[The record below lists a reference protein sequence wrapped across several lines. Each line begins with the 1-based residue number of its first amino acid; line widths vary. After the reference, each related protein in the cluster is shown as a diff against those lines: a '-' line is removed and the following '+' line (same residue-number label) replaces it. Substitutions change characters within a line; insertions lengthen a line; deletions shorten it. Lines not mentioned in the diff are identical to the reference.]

1 MNLERLERYRRGE
14 GRGDKLVPTLIIVAL
29 ILFLLVVGLGLWG
42 LSNNDALR
50 RERDQK
56 AQLLKERDAALAQV
70 KSGSDQ
76 KASIQDKLDHTTD
89 PGQIKALADQLKQVD
104 ERTKNL
110 VANTPGAQGPAGPPG
125 IPGIPGE
132 KGDQGPKGDPGASGA
147 DGKPGAPG
155 NPGPAGPA
163 GPQGKPGDSGPPG
176 PQGEPG
182 PPGPQGPP
190 GEAPTTTTTQP
201 PPSSTTTT
209 TTTTGPGNGPPVVL
223 PGGRR

>member
-1 MNLERLERYRRGE
+1 MKLERLERYRRGE

-29 ILFLLVVGLGLWG
+29 ILFLFVVGLGLWG
-42 LSNNDALR
+42 LSKNDEVS
-50 RERDQK
+50 RERDR
-56 AQLLKERDAALAQV
+56 ATQLLKERDAALAQV
-70 KSGSDQ
+70 KSAADQ

-89 PGQIKALADQLKQVD
+89 PGQVKALADQLKQVD
-104 ERTKNL
+104 ERTKVL
-110 VANTPGAQGPAGPPG
+110 VAGTPGAQGAQGAPG

-132 KGDQGPKGDPGASGA
+132 KGDQGPKGDPGAPGA

-190 GEAPTTTTTQP
+190 GETPTTTTTQP
-201 PPSSTTTT
+201 PPSSSSSTTTT
-209 TTTTGPGNGPPVVL
+209 TQPAPAPVRL
-223 PGGRR
+223 P